1 MDLLLFVLIVLLVL
15 IIAVVLYI
23 SCVPIDIL
31 AHSEKCGSAVTVTG
45 AVLWGLFGIQY
56 MRNDRGQ
63 DRTELLLMGKS
74 VMRIQPKGKKPAK
87 PTAPAPSAPPA
98 KETPELPLD
107 LILDSSVRERIFAVL
122 GAMIRAFSVRSVNAR
137 VRFGTADPSSTG
149 IVYGYFMALRG
160 MLWPVER
167 LCIEM
172 DPVFDAEVLEWQ
184 VRTKFRISCLIR
196 IIVPA
201 LRLLWQKPVRTFVVQ
216 QMLHRS

>member
-1 MDLLLFVLIVLLVL
+1 
-15 IIAVVLYI
+15 
-23 SCVPIDIL
+23 
-31 AHSEKCGSAVTVTG
+31 
-45 AVLWGLFGIQY
+45 

-63 DRTELLLMGKS
+63 DRTELLLLGKS

-107 LILDSSVRERIFAVL
+107 LILDGSVRERIFAVL
-122 GAMIRAFSVRSVNAR
+122 VAMIRAFSVRSVNAR

-149 IVYGYFMALRG
+149 IVYGYFMAIRG

-172 DPVFDAEVLEWQ
+172 DPVFDAEILEWQ
-184 VRTKFRISCLIR
+184 VRMKFRISCLIR
-196 IIVPA
+196 IVVPA